1 MKSKAPI
8 LSSNF
13 YPMPEFGGNAV
24 EYFNGLDTNEL
35 KIKIN
40 DLINDETKI
49 KNMKL
54 KSRIQSSRYSWDD
67 FVMKIK
73 IKIKSLNDLKS

>member
-1 MKSKAPI
+1 
-8 LSSNF
+8 
-13 YPMPEFGGNAV
+13 MPEFGGNAV

-49 KNMKL
+49 KNM
-54 KSRIQSSRYSWDD
+54 
-67 FVMKIK
+67 
-73 IKIKSLNDLKS
+73 N